1 MDVHESRLCIGLS
14 GTYYRILSIGIL
26 ETDLLPDIKHWD
38 FRNGPAVIRAGHFE
52 LHH

>member
-14 GTYYRILSIGIL
+14 CTYLPVIIHWPFVY
-26 ETDLLPDIKHWD
+26 LLPDIKHWD
-38 FRNGPAVIRAGHFE
+38 FRNGPAVIRTGHFE